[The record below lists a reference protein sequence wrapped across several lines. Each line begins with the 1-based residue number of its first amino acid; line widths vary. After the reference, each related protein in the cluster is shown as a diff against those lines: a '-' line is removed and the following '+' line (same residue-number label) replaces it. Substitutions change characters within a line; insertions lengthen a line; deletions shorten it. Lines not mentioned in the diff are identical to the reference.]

1 MEDLIDFP
9 YSSNPRPF
17 DWFLTEPPTPII
29 PTHYLSSKLEVE
41 AYQDLKICL
50 YIYMTHRK
58 ELYVNYMAGAKNL
71 FAIFF
76 PPDHPLK
83 EMAEAWDSG
92 ITRLI
97 GFRGPEDWPP
107 AYEIQRLW
115 LATKIHWS
123 WLELAWFECE
133 EKIWESEQVW
143 MRKKLE
149 RKPLL

>member
-1 MEDLIDFP
+1 MDDLFDFP
-9 YSSNPRPF
+9 YSGEKRPF
-17 DWFLTEPPTPII
+17 DWYLEEPKIEVQ
-29 PTHYLSSKLEVE
+29 PTHYLSSKLESE
-41 AYQDLKICL
+41 AYADLKICL
-50 YIYMTHRK
+50 YIYMVNRRSC
-58 ELYVNYMAGAKNL
+58 YVNYMAGAKSL

-76 PPDHPLK
+76 PSDHPLK
-83 EMAEAWDSG
+83 EMAVAWEDC
-92 ITRLI
+92 ITSLLS
-97 GFRGPEDWPP
+97 FRGVGDWVP

-133 EKIWESEQVW
+133 EKLWESEQVW

>member
-9 YSSNPRPF
+9 YTGERRPF

-41 AYQDLKICL
+41 AYADLKICL

-58 ELYVNYMAGAKNL
+58 ELYVNYMAGVKNL

-76 PPDHPLK
+76 PSDHPLK
-83 EMAEAWDSG
+83 EMAVAWDEG
-92 ITRLI
+92 ITSLI
-97 GFRGPEDWPP
+97 GFRGPGDWTP

-133 EKIWESEQVW
+133 EKLWESSKVW
-143 MRKKLE
+143 MKKKLE